1 MKKKPKRLYVQK
13 NSTCKRIVS
22 IKVEYKSIR
31 IAKGMEITFVN
42 FSPLNYKLLTL
53 NYIQALLTI
62 NS

>member
-1 MKKKPKRLYVQK
+1 MKKKPKRPYVQK
-13 NSTCKRIVS
+13 NSTCKRIAS

-31 IAKGMEITFVN
+31 KAKGMEITFVN
-42 FSPLNYKLLTL
+42 FMPFKLLTL